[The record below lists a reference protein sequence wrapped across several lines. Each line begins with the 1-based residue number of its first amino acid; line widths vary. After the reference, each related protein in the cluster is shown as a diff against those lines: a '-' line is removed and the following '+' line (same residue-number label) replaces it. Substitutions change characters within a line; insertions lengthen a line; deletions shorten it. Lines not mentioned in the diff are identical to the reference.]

1 MFLKPI
7 KTYGKEF
14 QAKIYKHYVEIVK
27 QNKLGINK
35 SDYTHYAVY
44 KDKESTTRLY
54 GFDLSILQS
63 GTGNGQLTKAQITD
77 ASLETNYKEYKIYVG
92 DVIYFPYKDKFG
104 EIRNSRPIFYTLEEF
119 TKISALNELT
129 EHKEISKDIELNK
142 YFYHS
147 TFNYMPIDDVNDN
160 TTQYVKGAIMREE
173 TRSIKWEIDNVPLE
187 PNDIVVIDKKA
198 YLVEDVLVNQRV
210 GMNVRKTYTATL
222 LKVGV

>member
-92 DVIYFPYKDKFG
+92 DVIYFPYIDKFG
-104 EIRNSRPIFYTLEEF
+104 EIRNSRPVFYTLEEF
-119 TKISALNELT
+119 TKISAINELT
-129 EHKEISKDIELNK
+129 EHKGISKDIELNK

-173 TRSIKWEIDNVPLE
+173 TRSIRWEIDNVPLE

>member
-44 KDKESTTRLY
+44 KDKESATRLY

-63 GTGNGQLTKAQITD
+63 GTGNGQLTKSQITN
-77 ASLETNYKEYKIYVG
+77 ASLEENYKEYKIYVG
-92 DVIYFPYKDKFG
+92 DVIYFPYKDMFSKIG
-104 EIRNSRPIFYTLEEF
+104 NSRPSFYTLEEF
-119 TKISALNELT
+119 TKISAFNELT

-160 TTQYVKGAIMREE
+160 TTQYIKGAIMREE
-173 TRSIKWEIDNVPLE
+173 NRSIRWEVDNIPLE
-187 PNDIVVIDKKA
+187 PNDIVVIDHKA

-210 GMNVRKTYTATL
+210 GMNVRKSYTATL

>member
-63 GTGNGQLTKAQITD
+63 GSNSGMLTKSQITN
-77 ASLETNYKEYKIYVG
+77 ASLETNYKEYKLYRG
-92 DVIYFPYKDKFG
+92 DVIYFPYINKFG
-104 EIRNSRPIFYTLEEF
+104 TIGVSRPIFYPVEEY
-119 TKISALNELT
+119 TKISAFNELL

-147 TFNYMPIDDVNDN
+147 TFNYMPVDDVNDN

-173 TRSIKWEIDNVPLE
+173 NRSIRWEVDNIPLE
-187 PNDIVVIDKKA
+187 PNDIVVIDHKA

-210 GMNVRKTYTATL
+210 GMNVRKSYTATL